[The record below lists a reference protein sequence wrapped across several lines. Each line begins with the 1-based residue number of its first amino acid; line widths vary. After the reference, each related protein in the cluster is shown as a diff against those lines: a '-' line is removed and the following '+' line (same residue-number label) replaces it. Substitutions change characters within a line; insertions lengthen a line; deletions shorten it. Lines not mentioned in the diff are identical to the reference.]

1 MPIDENEFFR
11 QATLEICGSLDMKTA
26 MRRCLGYLERVM
38 PVSRISLHIYEIGLG
53 AIRTILLA
61 TRDEGKEVD
70 ILSPLTPEMRDRLEK
85 QGYTDGL
92 LVIERLRGDPVMVR
106 IVNSAEGDS
115 ITGLVSRQF
124 RPPTDAS
131 VLAMSLRSDGSHLGV
146 VVCGVDGKGVY
157 SEEHAKLFSLL
168 HDPFAIALSN
178 ALKHQEV
185 LRLKDILA
193 DDNRYLHREL
203 FRLSGDEIIGSRSG
217 LKGVMDMAAKVAD
230 LDNALLLL
238 GETGAGKDVV
248 AHSIHFSSPRKDGP
262 FIKVNC
268 GAIPETLIDSELFGH
283 EKGAFT
289 GATAQNRGC
298 FERADRGTIFLD
310 EIGELPP
317 AAQVR
322 MLRVIQY
329 REIQRVGGCGPIP
342 VDIRIIAAT
351 HRNLEEMV
359 KAGKFREDLWF
370 RLNVFPIVIPSLRE
384 RKSDI
389 PALVSHFMGK
399 KSKELKLA
407 GPPALARGAIDQLM
421 EYDWPGNVR
430 ELENV
435 IERALILSGNG
446 PLTFAP
452 FLSPGERKGSI
463 PPAAGEQIG
472 PLDGAVSG
480 YIRRALEAAKG
491 RIHGPGGAAE
501 LLDMKPSTLRSKM
514 KKLHIPFKYSR

>member
-26 MRRCLGYLERVM
+26 MRRCLGYLEKVM
-38 PVSRISLHIYEIGLG
+38 PVSRISLHIYETGLG

-61 TRDEGKEVD
+61 TRDEGREVD
-70 ILSPLTPEMRDRLEK
+70 ILSPLTPEMRDGLEK
-85 QGYTDGL
+85 QGFTDGV
-92 LVIERLRGDPVMVR
+92 VIERPRGDPVVVR
-106 IVNSAEGDS
+106 IVNSAMGDS
-115 ITGLVSRQF
+115 VTGLVSRQF

-131 VLAMSLRSDGSHLGV
+131 VLAMNLRSDGSHLGV
-146 VVCGVDGKGVY
+146 VVCGVDGKDVY

-185 LRLKDILA
+185 LRLKDLLA

-203 FRLSGDEIIGSRSG
+203 LRLSGDKIIGSRSG
-217 LKGVMDMAAKVAD
+217 LKGVMDMAAKVAH

-238 GETGAGKDVV
+238 GETGAGKDVI
-248 AHSIHFSSPRKDGP
+248 ANSIHYSSPRKDGP

-329 REIQRVGGCGPIP
+329 REIQRVGGTGPVP

-359 KAGKFREDLWF
+359 KAGTFREDLWF
-370 RLNVFPIVIPSLRE
+370 RLNVFPIVIPSLRD

-389 PALVSHFMGK
+389 PALVRHFIGK
-399 KSKELKLA
+399 KAKELKLA
-407 GPPALARGAIDQLM
+407 EAPALARGAIDRLI

-435 IERALILSGNG
+435 VERALILSGSG
-446 PLTFAP
+446 PLTFDRLLP
-452 FLSPGERKGSI
+452 PGEGKDSA
-463 PPAAGEQIG
+463 PQAAQEQIG
-472 PLDGAVSG
+472 PLDRAVSD

-501 LLDMKPSTLRSKM
+501 LLDMKPGTLRSKM